1 MTKVVQRIVATAFM
15 LSMGTVQ
22 THAGTLELTGS
33 VTQGGL
39 VVGLTEPDARIS
51 LDGRAMRVSKE
62 GLFLLGFG
70 RDAAPQSQLVASF
83 ADGTTE
89 QRTLAVERRQYDIQR
104 IDGLPP
110 RKVSPNERDLKRIQ
124 AESSLVKRARERD
137 DPRVDFAAG
146 FTWPAKGRISGVYGS
161 QRILNGEPRRPHFGI
176 DIAAPVGTT
185 VTAPADGL
193 VTLAH
198 PDMFFSGGTLIVD
211 HGHGLSSTFIHLS
224 RILVAEGVR
233 VKQGDPIAEIGATG
247 RATGPHLDWR
257 MNLFEHRLD
266 PQLLVGP
273 IPED

>member
-1 MTKVVQRIVATAFM
+1 MTKIVQRIVAAAFM
-15 LSMGTVQ
+15 LSMAALQ

-33 VTQGGL
+33 ITQGGL
-39 VVGLTEPDARIS
+39 VVGLTEPDAKIS

-62 GLFLLGFG
+62 GVFLLGFG
-70 RDAAPQSQLVASF
+70 RDAAPQSHLVASF

-89 QRTLAVERRQYDIQR
+89 QRTLTVQRRKYDIQR

-124 AESSLVKRARERD
+124 AEIALVKRVRERD

-224 RILVAEGVR
+224 RILVAEGR
-233 VKQGDPIAEIGATG
+233 HVKRGDPIAEIGATG

-257 MNLFEHRLD
+257 MNLFEQRLD